1 MGTGTYHVLT
11 PPVPFS
17 TAHLH
22 KWISL
27 RLLALKTNPE
37 VYGSTYEKGLERME
51 EMRRR
56 RVDDG
61 NGKAEMVVVYRHGV
75 DEAKREEDL
84 EEEKEEEWI
93 ALLACASPS
102 ILAAE
107 QNPPSPLLQAV
118 RTEYG
123 SASDSEAQPYG
134 LFSMWVHPSHRGRG
148 IGRMLLDGAEEWAR
162 AHCLPSTEDR
172 SPNLDSG
179 KRSQTSVEKPIP
191 VPVPVMVLGVYI
203 SNESAIKM
211 YEACGFHIFEGEAPE
226 GLREGA
232 VIKYDEEA
240 RSLTR
245 RFEYRL
251 KY

>member
-1 MGTGTYHVLT
+1 MGTGTYHLLT

-37 VYGSTYEKGLERME
+37 GYGSTYEEGLERTE
-51 EMRRR
+51 EMWRR

-61 NGKAEMVVVYRHGV
+61 NGRVEMVVVYHHGV
-75 DEAKREEDL
+75 DKAKEEDL
-84 EEEKEEEWI
+84 EEEEEEWI

-102 ILAAE
+102 VLAAE
-107 QNPPSPLLQAV
+107 QNPASPLLQAV
-118 RTEYG
+118 RTDYG
-123 SASDSEAQPYG
+123 SAPDCEAQPYA

-162 AHCLPSTEDR
+162 VHCLPSTEEEDR
-172 SPNLDSG
+172 SLNPHLDLRTRKNS
-179 KRSQTSVEKPIP
+179 RRTSKEKP
-191 VPVPVMVLGVYI
+191 VPVPVSVMVLGVYT

-232 VIKYDEEA
+232 VIMTKKLEV
-240 RSLTR
+240 
-245 RFEYRL
+245 
-251 KY
+251 

>member
-1 MGTGTYHVLT
+1 MGTGTYHLFT

-17 TAHLH
+17 TANLH

-37 VYGSTYEKGLERME
+37 GYGSTYEEGLEKTE
-51 EMRRR
+51 EMWRK
-56 RVDDG
+56 RVDDE
-61 NGKAEMVVVYRHGV
+61 NGRVEMVVVYRHGV
-75 DEAKREEDL
+75 DEAKG
-84 EEEKEEEWI
+84 EEEEEEWI

-102 ILAAE
+102 VLAAE
-107 QNPPSPLLQAV
+107 QNPASPLLQAV

-123 SASDSEAQPYG
+123 SASDSEAQPYA

-162 AHCLPSTEDR
+162 AHCLPSTEEEDR
-172 SPNLDSG
+172 SLNPHVDSR
-179 KRSQTSVEKPIP
+179 KNSLTSKEKP
-191 VPVPVMVLGVYI
+191 VPVPVSVMVLGVYT

-211 YEACGFHIFEGEAPE
+211 YEACGFYIFEGEAPE

-232 VIKYDEEA
+232 VIMTKKLEV
-240 RSLTR
+240 
-245 RFEYRL
+245 
-251 KY
+251 